1 MIISRK
7 LSDSL
12 RIANI
17 MCTLLVIAIHYNTKH
32 DMDLSSGFTWNYYL
46 QEFITNGLARVAVPF
61 FAFIAGLFFFL
72 SYKNLSSYPKA
83 IKKRINSLL
92 IPYLVA
98 SFLIFIVEYVYG
110 VIQWDL
116 SLENFDLFIRDVLFT
131 PISVQFWF
139 LRDLMILVLLTPII
153 FKLVSQL
160 ELWIMVPVMV
170 LWLLDI
176 EIMPLFAGRHVITIE
191 TLSFFILGCYF
202 SQHTYLLEKLVN
214 GMKNKTVFTVVI
226 IYLMLCVIRIVIEPD
241 MANWYTNKYQI
252 NSLIIQN
259 MSIFI
264 GVFLIIALSTKII
277 NAKLLYLSQFTFFVY
292 IFHLLPLSHLV
303 GKITSYIISDAYK
316 FYLTF
321 PVAVILVFISAVFCK
336 KLMPR
341 LYSVFSGG
349 R

>member
-1 MIISRK
+1 MISKK

-17 MCTLLVIAIHYNTKH
+17 ICTLLVIAIHYNTKH

-46 QEFITNGLARVAVPF
+46 QEFITNGVARVAVPF
-61 FAFIAGLFFFL
+61 FAFIAGFFFFL

-83 IKKRINSLL
+83 INKRVNSLFV
-92 IPYLVA
+92 PYLVA

-116 SLENFDLFIRDVLFT
+116 SLENVDLFMRDVVFT

-153 FKLVSQL
+153 FKLVSHFK
-160 ELWIMVPVMV
+160 LWIMLPVMV
-170 LWLLDI
+170 LWLLDV
-176 EIMPLFAGRHVITIE
+176 EVLPLFYGRHVISIE

-202 SQHTYLLEKLVN
+202 SQHTHLLEKLVN
-214 GMKNKTVFTVVI
+214 GVTNKTVFTVVI
-226 IYLMLCVIRIVIEPD
+226 IYLILCVIRIVLEPD
-241 MANWYTNKYQI
+241 MANWYTNKYQL

-259 MSIFI
+259 TSIFI
-264 GVFLIIALSTKII
+264 GVFLIITLSAKII
-277 NAKLLYLSQFTFFVY
+277 NTKLLYLSQFTFFVY

-303 GKITSYIISDAYK
+303 GKITSYMISDAHK

-321 PVAVILVFISAVFCK
+321 PLATTLVFIAAYVVK
-336 KLMPR
+336 EKAPLIYKI
-341 LYSVFSGG
+341 LSGN